1 MINVIIVD
9 DHKLVRNGIKRILES
24 APGIK
29 IVGEASSGEEALQ
42 VIKQLQP
49 HVVLMDIKMPG
60 LGGIET
66 TRKLVRLYPELKII
80 IVTAYE
86 NEVFPVRMFHAGAH
100 GYLTKG
106 ASEEEMLRAIRAV
119 QAGQRHISA
128 EIAGQLAL
136 KSISGMPDSPFSTL
150 SEREMQICL
159 LIIQGAKVQEIAEK
173 LHLSPKTVNSY
184 RYRVFDKLGVKSDVE
199 LTHLSLRYGLLD
211 AESL

>member
-1 MINVIIVD
+1 MINVVIVD
-9 DHKLVRNGIKRILES
+9 DHKLVRNGIKRILEN
-24 APGIK
+24 AQGIK
-29 IVGEASSGEEALQ
+29 IIGEASTGEEAIQ
-42 VIKQLQP
+42 IIKQLKP

-66 TRKLVRLYPELKII
+66 TRKLVRQDPDLKII

-86 NEVFPVRMFHAGAH
+86 NDVFPVRMFNAGAH

-106 ASEEEMLRAIRAV
+106 ASEDEMVRAIRTV
-119 QAGQRHISA
+119 QAGQRHLSG
-128 EIAGQLAL
+128 EIARQLAL
-136 KSISGMPDSPFSTL
+136 RSVSGTPDTPFATL

-159 LIIQGAKVQEIAEK
+159 MIIQGLKVQDIAEK

-211 AESL
+211 TESL